1 MAAIPLETQH
11 SIRQMSRA
19 VRHFADNDLRRA
31 MVKASRDAAKVAV
44 PIIQKHVPV
53 GIGTLRRNIKAAGT
67 KTIPKIKAGTR
78 TRGGPYAWLVHHGHK
93 QRGGGYYTG
102 VPYLRIGIKEAYGKI
117 RKKYLDGQRKA
128 AAIFNRSTARKTA
141 KLRRVSV

>member
-1 MAAIPLETQH
+1 MADIPIQTQH

-19 VRHFADNDLRRA
+19 VRAFADNELRRA
-31 MVKASRDAAKVAV
+31 MVKASRDAARVAV
-44 PIIQKHVPV
+44 PHIQMHVPV
-53 GIGTLRRNIKAAGT
+53 ERGTLRRNIKAAGS

-93 QRGGGYYTG
+93 LPGGGQYKG
-102 VPYLRIGIKEAYGKI
+102 VAYLRLGIKEAYGAI

-128 AAIFNRSTARKTA
+128 AIIFNRSTERKAA
-141 KLRRVSV
+141 KLGRVSV